1 MSSRVLLDL
10 YAALVGLVTG
20 SYLNVV
26 AHRLPRGESTV
37 LPRSRCPACG
47 AAIRPLDNLPLLSW
61 LLLRGR
67 CRDCGVRISPRYPL
81 VEGATGLLFVAAA
94 ERFGLSL
101 AALAAALF
109 CALMIV
115 LAAIDA
121 EHYLLPDRITIPGIA
136 AGVVLQPFVGWTG
149 SGWEGVAG
157 ALLGAAVGAAVLL
170 APYWVWL
177 LLRGE
182 EGLGLGDV
190 KMLAMIGAFLG
201 WQGVLVTLFLGAAG
215 GAAVGLALMAG
226 GRGGMRSKLP
236 FGVFLALGGI
246 VALFAGPALVELYVS
261 RFLGGP
267 LVLP

>member
-1 MSSRVLLDL
+1 MSSRLLLDL
-10 YAALVGLVTG
+10 YAALVGLITG

-26 AHRLPRGESTV
+26 AHRLPRAQSTV

-47 AAIRPLDNLPLLSW
+47 APIRPLDNLPVVSW
-61 LLLRGR
+61 LVLRGR
-67 CRDCGVRISPRYPL
+67 CRDCGARISPRYPL
-81 VEGATGLLFVAAA
+81 LEGLTGFLFVASM
-94 ERFGLSL
+94 ERFGLSP

-121 EHYLLPDRITIPGIA
+121 EHYLLPDRITLPGIA
-136 AGVVLQPFVGWTG
+136 AGVLLQPFVGWAG
-149 SGWEGVAG
+149 VGWGGVAG
-157 ALLGAAVGAAVLL
+157 ALLGAALGAGVLL
-170 APYWVWL
+170 APYWAWL

-201 WQGVLVTLFLGAAG
+201 WKGVLVTLFLGAAT
-215 GAAVGLALMAG
+215 GAVVGLAVIAL

-236 FGVFLALGGI
+236 FGVFLALGGV
-246 VALFAGPALVELYVS
+246 VALFAGPALVDLYVS
-261 RFLGGP
+261 GVLGVP
-267 LVLP
+267 VAP

>member
-1 MSSRVLLDL
+1 MSSRLLLDL

-26 AHRLPRGESTV
+26 AHRLPRRQSTV

-47 AAIRPLDNLPLLSW
+47 AAILPRDNLPVLSW

-67 CRDCGVRISPRYPL
+67 CRACRAAISPRYPL
-81 VEGATGLLFVAAA
+81 VEAATALLFVASM
-94 ERFGLSL
+94 ERFGPTP

-109 CALMIV
+109 CAVMVV

-121 EHYLLPDRITIPGIA
+121 EHYLLPDRITLPGIA
-136 AGVVLQPFVGWTG
+136 AGVLLQPFVGWAGTG
-149 SGWEGVAG
+149 WGG
-157 ALLGAAVGAAVLL
+157 LLGAVLGAALGAGVLL
-170 APYWVWL
+170 APYWAWL

-201 WQGVLVTLFLGAAG
+201 WKGVLVTLFLGAAS
-215 GAAVGLALMAG
+215 GALVGLAFVAL

-236 FGVFLALGGI
+236 FGVFLALGGL
-246 VALFAGPALVELYVS
+246 VALFAGPALVDLYFT
-261 RFLGGP
+261 RALGLAP
-267 LVLP
+267 P